1 MLTSRYSSVLS
12 RFFNARPKLYNY
24 SSGGQLQYELKG
36 RKKILKNLKI
46 IREFNVS
53 GKSIVKENIV
63 FR

>member
-1 MLTSRYSSVLS
+1 M
-12 RFFNARPKLYNY
+12 FD
-24 SSGGQLQYELKG
+24 QYELKG
-36 RKKILKNLKI
+36 RKKILNNFKI